1 MLKKLQARIKSLLS
15 KGDNISHSEI
25 TELERFKNDIDLE
38 GQIKSF
44 LDKMKDKFTSG
55 KANTTEKNSNS
66 ETLDLVPNSCFQSYR
81 EDGVTPK
88 SSRDKEGNVTY
99 YREDGKTVDSV
110 HSADGS
116 WYHYREDGITLKSL
130 KDKDGKRTY
139 FQEDGKTVSCIF
151 DNEGNFT
158 SLEKIYYKN
167 DEHGNNIGYR
177 EKDNSIASMLST
189 DGTYRS
195 YREDGKTLR
204 TFRDKD
210 GNSTHYREDGKTVD
224 FEFDKDGVFR
234 SYREDGKT
242 LKSTRDKDG
251 NSTYYRKD
259 GTIRRTS
266 AKDGTEVY
274 YREDGKTIDF
284 IKNKDGKKTCDMG
297 NKISEAKGKLQLS
310 EVKNDVE
317 AITVSQTEQSI
328 AMGAV
333 LRKRGNSL

>member
-116 WYHYREDGITLKSL
+116 WYHYREDGYPIVKSVAKWFSVKMTKEIFAGAIKKAIPVVGGVIGGGITFVSFKPCCDKLKVSL
-130 KDKDGKRTY
+130 QNT
-139 FQEDGKTVSCIF
+139 
-151 DNEGNFT
+151 
-158 SLEKIYYKN
+158 
-167 DEHGNNIGYR
+167 
-177 EKDNSIASMLST
+177 MLSNPDYNPT
-189 DGTYRS
+189 A
-195 YREDGKTLR
+195 E
-204 TFRDKD
+204 
-210 GNSTHYREDGKTVD
+210 VD
-224 FEFDKDGVFR
+224 DLV
-234 SYREDGKT
+234 
-242 LKSTRDKDG
+242 
-251 NSTYYRKD
+251 
-259 GTIRRTS
+259 I
-266 AKDGTEVY
+266 
-274 YREDGKTIDF
+274 IDA
-284 IKNKDGKKTCDMG
+284 D
-297 NKISEAKGKLQLS
+297 LS
-310 EVKNDVE
+310 DADTNNEPIPE
-317 AITVSQTEQSI
+317 
-328 AMGAV
+328 
-333 LRKRGNSL
+333 